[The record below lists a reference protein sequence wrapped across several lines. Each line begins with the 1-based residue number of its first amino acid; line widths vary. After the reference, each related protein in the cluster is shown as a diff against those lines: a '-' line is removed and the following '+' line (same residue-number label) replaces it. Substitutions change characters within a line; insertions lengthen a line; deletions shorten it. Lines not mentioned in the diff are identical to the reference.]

1 MAHCYGAQPAAGLAC
16 DILEVRGFSTDD
28 RSQRDQTGI
37 PAGFRRRRRRH
48 RELERTG
55 QPHDVHLLTR
65 QPGFLTAGERPLEKL
80 GGDQLIVAAYQD
92 RHSPGGAEAAG
103 EVGHG
108 ISG

>member
-1 MAHCYGAQPAAGLAC
+1 
-16 DILEVRGFSTDD
+16 V
-28 RSQRDQTGI
+28 
-37 PAGFRRRRRRH
+37 
-48 RELERTG
+48 
-55 QPHDVHLLTR
+55 
-65 QPGFLTAGERPLEKL
+65 TASECPLEKL